1 MANDSQ
7 KRPTI
12 LLIDLDNCHV
22 QAADL
27 ADLAKSYTKVI
38 GVHGSQ
44 EPRIPIGASPI
55 IAGLV
60 AAEQLE
66 IWSMPAGKNAADF
79 GITFLAG
86 RLAAEPSSN
95 TRFEIA
101 SKDKDLDHAV
111 RLLRQVGFQ
120 AKRINC
126 AKTSTQNA
134 ANQPKVQTR
143 KSSDSALLSLEAF
156 RLARIL
162 IQTTDQTQ
170 PKRLKTMQNAAK
182 SWCGS
187 EQTGNAA
194 LAELASLDALQLP
207 KQNSKAQP
215 PKINRTRLEEL
226 AAAYKAAKA
235 AKAKPNAKPKPAT
248 KPAKSVPTSPPYV
261 DGTKQLSLF
270 D

>member
-22 QAADL
+22 QASDL
-27 ADLAKSYTKVI
+27 ADLATSYTKVI

-55 IAGLV
+55 IAALV
-60 AAEQLE
+60 AEKQLE

-79 GITFLAG
+79 AITFLAG
-86 RLAAEPSSN
+86 RLAAEPSSK
-95 TRFEIA
+95 TCFEIA

-126 AKTSTQNA
+126 AKNLAQ
-134 ANQPKVQTR
+134 KVAHPPEKQA
-143 KSSDSALLSLEAF
+143 KKNSDSAVLSLEAF

-162 IQTTDQTQ
+162 IKTTDRTQ

-187 EQTGNAA
+187 EQAGNAA
-194 LAELASLDALQLP
+194 LAELASLKALQLP
-207 KQNSKAQP
+207 KQNSKAHP
-215 PKINRTRLEEL
+215 PKINRKRLEAL

-235 AKAKPNAKPKPAT
+235 AKAKPNAKPKPAS
-248 KPAKSVPTSPPYV
+248 KPSKSVPTSPPYV
-261 DGTKQLSLF
+261 DEMKQLSLF